1 MQQLDFVRIDRYFSI
16 YEKFQQ
22 CILDLSVSK
31 KNHYRDYYIIITD
44 LEKYIDS
51 TELWSLETKK
61 QKILSSRKYQRYQ
74 IQKNLNNRNID

>member
-1 MQQLDFVRIDRYFSI
+1 MYFRFV
-16 YEKFQQ
+16 
-22 CILDLSVSK
+22 CIK
-31 KNHYRDYYIIITD
+31 KTHYRDYYIIITD